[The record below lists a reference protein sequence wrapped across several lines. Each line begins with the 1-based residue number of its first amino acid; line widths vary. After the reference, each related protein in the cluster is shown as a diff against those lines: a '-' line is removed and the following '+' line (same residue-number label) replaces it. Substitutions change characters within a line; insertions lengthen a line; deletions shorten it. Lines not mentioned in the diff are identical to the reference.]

1 MTFKNKSTPIGRLRR
16 APENFVTQQF
26 ADEVYEHGLN
36 ETRRGFLRKSF
47 VTALGATAA
56 GSAIAADGEKAIL
69 EKQQWQ
75 TTLGQPVAARPY
87 GAPSQWEAALQ
98 RRESP
103 GLTRVSAASVAF
115 APLQG
120 FFGIITPNG
129 LHFERHHQ
137 GWYYLQ
143 ST

>member
-1 MTFKNKSTPIGRLRR
+1 MTVEKKSRVFGRLRR
-16 APENFVTQQF
+16 APENFVSEQF
-26 ADEVYEHGLN
+26 ASDVYEHGMD

-47 VTALGATAA
+47 VTALGAATAGGA
-56 GSAIAADGEKAIL
+56 VSSALAADGEKVIL
-69 EKQQWQ
+69 EKQPWQ

-129 LHFERHHQ
+129 LHATWR
-137 GWYYLQ
+137 
-143 ST
+143 

>member
-1 MTFKNKSTPIGRLRR
+1 MGKHFIWYEFWGVLVTFKNKSTPIGRLRR

-56 GSAIAADGEKAIL
+56 GSAIAADGEKVIL

-75 TTLGQPVAARPY
+75 ILENKSLRKY
-87 GAPSQWEAALQ
+87 FL
-98 RRESP
+98 
-103 GLTRVSAASVAF
+103 
-115 APLQG
+115 
-120 FFGIITPNG
+120 
-129 LHFERHHQ
+129 
-137 GWYYLQ
+137 YYLII
-143 ST
+143 